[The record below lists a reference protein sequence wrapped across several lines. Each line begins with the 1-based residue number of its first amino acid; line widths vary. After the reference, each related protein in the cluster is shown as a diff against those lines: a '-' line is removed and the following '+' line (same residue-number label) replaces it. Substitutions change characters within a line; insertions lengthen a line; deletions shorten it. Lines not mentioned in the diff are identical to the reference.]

1 MALFFNQATL
11 SYSGKTV
18 NSNITTGEILEVLTA
33 NKTAVINEYSVGTDL
48 TYAINI
54 INSGSNSFTGLTV
67 TDDLGAFPFSG
78 ETLQPLDYEDG
89 SLRYFI
95 NGILQSAPAVT
106 AGPPLVVSGISVP
119 AGGTATILYA
129 AKVNDFASP
138 LPEGTIENT
147 AVISGNGIAGPITVT
162 ETVTGANG
170 AFLELIKTVSPTT
183 ISESGQITYTFV
195 IQNTGNEAADATD
208 NTVITDIFDPIL
220 SNITVTYNGTV
231 WNTPESYTYNQNT
244 GEFST
249 VSGAITVPA
258 ATYQQNS
265 ETGVWEVTPGSVTL
279 TVSGTL

>member
-183 ISESGQITYTFV
+183 VSESGQITYTFV

-249 VSGAITVPA
+249 VPGAITVPA

>member
-170 AFLELIKTVSPTT
+170 AVLVVIKTVSPTT
-183 ISESGQITYTFV
+183 VSESGQITYTFV

-249 VSGAITVPA
+249 VPGAITVPA